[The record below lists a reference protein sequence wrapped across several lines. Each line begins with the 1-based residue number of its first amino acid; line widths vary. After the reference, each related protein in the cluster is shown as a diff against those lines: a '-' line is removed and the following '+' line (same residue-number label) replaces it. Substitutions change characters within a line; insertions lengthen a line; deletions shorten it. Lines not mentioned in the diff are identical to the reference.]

1 MIYFDNAATGGF
13 KPFKSIDASFNA
25 MKNLN
30 ANAGRS
36 GHKFSLYAGELV
48 YETRCSLAKFFGAS
62 PERIIFTSNCT
73 EALNTSIF
81 GLYQKDSNVITT
93 VTEHNAVLR
102 PLYELKRRGEISL
115 TIITPKGGGVTAE
128 DIKEHL
134 NDKTKLVVI
143 NAVSNVTGLEND
155 VDGIAKFLFSEKIP
169 LIVDGAQL
177 AGHSEIN
184 IDNQHIGALC
194 IAGHKGLLASQGV
207 GVLILGKDV
216 NVRPLL
222 YGGTGSDS
230 FSEFMPDF
238 LPERLEAGTLNLPA
252 ICSLKAGL
260 EYLEGNVSYVA
271 NQLFALTEN
280 LITRLARLPFIKLY
294 SIPNKHGIVC
304 FSHVDFP
311 AQELVEILSSKYDIA
326 VRGGFHCAPLMHK
339 FLKTEKL
346 GTVRVSFAPQNN
358 RREINSLISA
368 LKDLSLCF

>member
-36 GHKFSLYAGELV
+36 GHKLSLYAGEIV
-48 YETRCSLAKFFGAS
+48 YEARRALAKFFGAS
-62 PERIIFTSNCT
+62 PNRIIFTSNCT
-73 EALNTSIF
+73 EALNVAIF
-81 GLYQKDSNVITT
+81 GAYERGCNVITT
-93 VTEHNAVLR
+93 VTEHNSVLR

-115 TIITPKGGGVTAE
+115 TIISPTAGGVTAE
-128 DIKEHL
+128 DVKGHL
-134 NDKTKLVVI
+134 QENTRLVVI
-143 NAVSNVTGLEND
+143 NAVSNVNGLEND
-155 VDGIAKFLFSEKIP
+155 VDGISKLLSKKKIP
-169 LIVDGAQL
+169 LIVDGAQI
-177 AGHSEIN
+177 AGHSQIN
-184 IDNQHIGALC
+184 VDNQHIGALC
-194 IAGHKGLLASQGV
+194 VAGHKGLLASQGI
-207 GVLILGKDV
+207 GVLVLGENF

-222 YGGTGSDS
+222 FGGTGSDS
-230 FSEFMPDF
+230 FSEFMPEF
-238 LPERLEAGTLNLPA
+238 LPEGLEAGTLNLPA

-271 NQLFALTEN
+271 SQLFALTEN
-280 LITRLARLPFIKLY
+280 LITRLARLPFIQLY

-304 FSHVDFP
+304 FTHTDFSS
-311 AQELVEILSSKYDIA
+311 QELTEILSTRYDVA

-346 GTVRVSFAPQNN
+346 GAVRVSFAPQNN
-358 RREINSLISA
+358 RREINAFISA